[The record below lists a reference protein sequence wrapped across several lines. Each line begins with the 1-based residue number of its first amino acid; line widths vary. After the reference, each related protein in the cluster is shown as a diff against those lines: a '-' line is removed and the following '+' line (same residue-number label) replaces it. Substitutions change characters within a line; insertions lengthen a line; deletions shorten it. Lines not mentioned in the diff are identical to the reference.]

1 MLKDGCFKT
10 SRKSI
15 HGHCGRGSGVLAQVN
30 GRSATPFMRKIIV
43 PAAIRVGADL
53 LEFAVSENAD
63 VVSCRK
69 SFKTPT
75 KSVGRQ
81 TLKIQLGSGSGKKSA
96 SRVFPTINSMQPSR
110 SPKDIFTN
118 ISP

>member
-63 VVSCRK
+63 VVSCK
-69 SFKTPT
+69 KKFQDTYKEC
-75 KSVGRQ
+75 
-81 TLKIQLGSGSGKKSA
+81 GKA
-96 SRVFPTINSMQPSR
+96 NPENTIG
-110 SPKDIFTN
+110 
-118 ISP
+118 